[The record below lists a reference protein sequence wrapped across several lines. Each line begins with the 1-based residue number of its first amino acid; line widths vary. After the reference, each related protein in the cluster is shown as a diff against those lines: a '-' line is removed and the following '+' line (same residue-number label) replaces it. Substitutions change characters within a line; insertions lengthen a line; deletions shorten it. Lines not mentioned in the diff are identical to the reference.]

1 MDERGL
7 AETHRRQPWNWAVRV
22 SRVRGTG
29 TNRNSLLRENMNK
42 KKKKK
47 QRGKMDK
54 EWRGWPLERSSG
66 ARGMI
71 LWTFVAVLQCTVKGI
86 HSILRFSTHWG
97 GGPSHCQSIS
107 GRWWSSHWGGWRWV
121 GSPNADERDSIGGG
135 WSI

>member
-22 SRVRGTG
+22 SRERGEQERIG
-29 TNRNSLLRENMNK
+29 ILPKEDMNK
-42 KKKKK
+42 KKKRREKAD
-47 QRGKMDK
+47 DK
-54 EWRGWPLERSSG
+54 RRGWPLGRSPG

-97 GGPSHCQSIS
+97 PLVTANQSVDAGGAAIRWLEV
-107 GRWWSSHWGGWRWV
+107 GR
-121 GSPNADERDSIGGG
+121 
-135 WSI
+135 